1 MQLFLL
7 QAIIFHNQN
16 IVIIDQES
24 EESYVYA

>member
-1 MQLFLL
+1 MQFFLL
-7 QAIIFHNQN
+7 QAIIAHKPN